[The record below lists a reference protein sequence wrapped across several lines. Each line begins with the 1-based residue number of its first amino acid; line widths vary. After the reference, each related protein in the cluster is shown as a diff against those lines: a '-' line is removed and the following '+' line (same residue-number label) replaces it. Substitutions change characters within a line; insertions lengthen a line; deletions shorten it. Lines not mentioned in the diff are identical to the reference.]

1 MKVRNGLKVFYLS
14 REKMNDK
21 KSRGMFNVGAKPDS
35 YRIARAKAVL
45 SIDAKTAVLIRQ
57 RKSPKGDIVE
67 AAKIAATSGAKKTSD
82 LIPYC
87 HPIPIDH
94 IKVQVSVRSQAI
106 DVDVEVKSIWKTGV
120 EMEALSGACIGVL
133 TIYDMLK
140 PIDNT
145 LFISSVRL
153 VEKSGGIAQFKIK
166 DGNKVRA
173 GVIVVSDSVAAG
185 KRADKSGKFIVKTLK
200 DRSIDVVKY
209 QVVPDDSSLIE
220 ELLIKF
226 SDDFH
231 LNLILTT
238 GGTGLGPR
246 DITPES
252 TRKVIEREIT
262 GIAEGSRAYGQ
273 RRTPL
278 SMLSRGIA
286 GVRGK
291 SLIIN
296 IPGSLNAVSESLEFL
311 FPGLEHAFK
320 MMEGHGHK

>member
-1 MKVRNGLKVFYLS
+1 MNSG
-14 REKMNDK
+14 KMNNK
-21 KSRGMFNVGAKPDS
+21 KSRGMFDVGIKPDS
-35 YRIARAKAVL
+35 YRTAKAKAVL
-45 SIDAKTAVLIRQ
+45 NIDAKTAVLIRQ
-57 RKSPKGDIVE
+57 GKSPKGDIVE
-67 AAKIAATSGAKKTSD
+67 AAKIAATLGAKKTSD

-94 IKVQVSVRSQAI
+94 IKVQVSVKSKAI
-106 DVDVEVKSIWKTGV
+106 EVDVQVKSIWKTGM
-120 EMEALSGACIGVL
+120 EMEALSGACIGAL

-140 PIDNT
+140 PIDDT
-145 LFISSVRL
+145 LFISSVKL
-153 VEKSGGIAQFKIK
+153 VEKSGGIGQFRIK
-166 DGNKVRA
+166 DRNAIRA
-173 GVIVVSDSVAAG
+173 GVIVVSDSVATG
-185 KRADKSGKFIVKTLK
+185 KRADTSGKLIVKTLK
-200 DRSIDVVKY
+200 DRNINVVKY
-209 QVVPDDSSLIE
+209 QVVPDDSSVIE
-220 ELLIKF
+220 ELLIKY
-226 SDDFH
+226 SDDLH

-246 DITPES
+246 DITPEA

-296 IPGSLNAVSESLEFL
+296 IPGSLNAVTESLEFL

-320 MMEGHGHK
+320 MMEGHGH

>member
-1 MKVRNGLKVFYLS
+1 MNK
-14 REKMNDK
+14 EKKSDK
-21 KSRGMFNVGAKPDS
+21 KSRGMFDVGAKPDS
-35 YRIARAKAVL
+35 YRTARAKAVL
-45 SIDAKTAVLIRQ
+45 NIEAKTAVLIRQ
-57 RKSPKGDIVE
+57 GKSPKGDIVE

-94 IKVQVSVRSQAI
+94 IKVQVSVKSRSI
-106 DVDVEVKSIWKTGV
+106 EVDVEVKSIWKTGV
-120 EMEALSGACIGVL
+120 EMEALSGACIGAL

-140 PIDNT
+140 PIDDT
-145 LFISSVRL
+145 LFISSVKL
-153 VEKSGGIAQFKIK
+153 VEKTGGIGQFAIKKGIKI
-166 DGNKVRA
+166 RA
-173 GVIVVSDSVAAG
+173 GVIVVSDSFAAG
-185 KRADKSGKFIVKTLK
+185 KRADKSGKFIVTKLK

-209 QVVPDDSSLIE
+209 QVVPDDSSVIE
-220 ELLIKF
+220 ELLMKY
-226 SDDFH
+226 SDVLH

-238 GGTGLGPR
+238 GGTGLGLR
-246 DITPES
+246 DVTPEA
-252 TRKVIEREIT
+252 TRNVLEREIK
-262 GIAEGSRAYGQ
+262 GIAEASRAYGQ

-278 SMLSRGIA
+278 SMLSRGVA

-320 MMEGHGHK
+320 MMEGHGH

>member
-1 MKVRNGLKVFYLS
+1 MVSYLS
-14 REKMNDK
+14 KEKTNMK
-21 KSRGMFNVGAKPDS
+21 KSRGMFDVGSKPDS
-35 YRIARAKAVL
+35 NRSARAQAVL
-45 SIDAKTAVLIRQ
+45 NIDPSSAVLIRQ
-57 RKSPKGDIVE
+57 GKSPKGDIVE

-87 HPIPIDH
+87 HPIPLDH
-94 IKVQVSVRSQAI
+94 IKVQVSVKSAAI
-106 DVDVEVKSIWKTGV
+106 EVDVEVKSIWKTGV
-120 EMEALSGACIGVL
+120 EMEALSGACIGAL

-140 PIDNT
+140 PVDDK

-153 VEKSGGIAQFKIK
+153 VEKSGGLSQFAAKG
-166 DGNKVRA
+166 GNKIRA

-185 KRADKSGKFIVKTLK
+185 KRADKSGKFIVNTLK

-209 QVVPDDSSLIE
+209 KVVPDDSSVIE
-220 ELLIKF
+220 ELLIKY
-226 SDDFH
+226 SDSLH

-238 GGTGLGPR
+238 GGTGLGLR
-246 DITPES
+246 DVTPEA
-252 TRKVIEREIT
+252 TRKVIEKEIT

-278 SMLSRGIA
+278 SMLSRGVA
-286 GVRGK
+286 GIRGK
-291 SLIIN
+291 TVIIN
-296 IPGSLNAVSESLEFL
+296 FPGSLKAVTESLEFL

>member
-1 MKVRNGLKVFYLS
+1 
-14 REKMNDK
+14 MNDK
-21 KSRGMFNVGAKPDS
+21 KSRGMFDVGAKPDS
-35 YRIARAKAVL
+35 YRTARAKAVL
-45 SIDAKTAVLIRQ
+45 NIDAKTALLIRQ
-57 RKSPKGDIVE
+57 GRSPKGNIVE
-67 AAKIAATSGAKKTSD
+67 AAKIAATSGAKKTPD

-94 IKVQVSVRSQAI
+94 IKVQVSVKAQAI
-106 DVDVEVKSIWKTGV
+106 EVEVQVKSIWKTGM
-120 EMEALSGACIGVL
+120 EMEALSGACIGAL

-140 PIDNT
+140 PIDDT
-145 LFISSVRL
+145 LFISSVKL
-153 VEKSGGIAQFKIK
+153 VEKSGGIGQFRIK
-166 DGNKVRA
+166 DGNKIRA

-200 DRSIDVVKY
+200 DRGIEVSKY
-209 QVVPDDSSLIE
+209 QVVPDDSSTIE
-220 ELLIKF
+220 ELLIKY
-226 SDDFH
+226 SDDLN

-252 TRKVIEREIT
+252 TRRIIEREIA
-262 GIAEGSRAYGQ
+262 GIAEASRAYGQ

-278 SMLSRGIA
+278 SMLSRGTA

-296 IPGSLNAVSESLEFL
+296 MPGSLSAVSESLEFL

-320 MMEGHGHK
+320 MMEGRGH

>member
-1 MKVRNGLKVFYLS
+1 MN
-14 REKMNDK
+14 NDK
-21 KSRGMFNVGAKPDS
+21 SKGMFNVGAKPDS
-35 YRIARAKAVL
+35 YRTALAKAVL
-45 SIDAKTAVLIRQ
+45 NIDAKTAVLIKQ
-57 RKSPKGDIVE
+57 GKTPKGDIVE

-94 IKVQVSVRSQAI
+94 IKVQVSVKSQAI
-106 DVDVEVKSIWKTGV
+106 EVEVEVKSIWKTGM
-120 EMEALSGACIGVL
+120 EMEALSGACIGAL

-140 PIDNT
+140 PIDDT
-145 LFISSVRL
+145 LYISSVKL
-153 VEKSGGIAQFKIK
+153 VEKSGGIGQFKIK
-166 DGNKVRA
+166 DGNKIRA

-185 KRADKSGKFIVKTLK
+185 KRADKSGKLIVKTLK
-200 DRSIDVVKY
+200 NRSIEVDKY
-209 QVVPDDSSLIE
+209 QVVPDDSSVVE
-220 ELLIKF
+220 GLLIKY

-252 TRKVIEREIT
+252 TRKVIEREIA

-296 IPGSLNAVSESLEFL
+296 FPGSLNAVSESLEFL

-320 MMEGHGHK
+320 MMEGHGH

>member
-1 MKVRNGLKVFYLS
+1 MEYYLS
-14 REKMNDK
+14 KEKMHDK
-21 KSRGMFNVGAKPDS
+21 KSRGMFDVGAKPDS
-35 YRIARAKAVL
+35 HRTAQAKAVL
-45 SIDAKTAVLIRQ
+45 NIDAKTAVLIRQ
-57 RKSPKGDIVE
+57 GKSPKGDIVE

-94 IKVQVSVRSQAI
+94 IKVQVSVKSYAI
-106 DVDVEVKSIWKTGV
+106 EVDVEVKSIWKTGV
-120 EMEALSGACIGVL
+120 EMEALSGACIGAL

-140 PIDNT
+140 PIDDT
-145 LFISSVRL
+145 LFISSVKL
-153 VEKSGGIAQFKIK
+153 VEKSGGMSHFAIK
-166 DGNKVRA
+166 QGNKIRA

-185 KRADKSGKFIVKTLK
+185 KRADKSGKLIVKTLK
-200 DRSIDVVKY
+200 NRGIDVVKS
-209 QVVPDDSSLIE
+209 QVVPDDSSVIE
-220 ELLIKF
+220 ELLIKY
-226 SDDFH
+226 SDDLH

-246 DITPES
+246 DVTPEA
-252 TRKVIEREIT
+252 TRNILEREIT
-262 GIAEGSRAYGQ
+262 GIAEGSRSYGQ

-278 SMLSRGIA
+278 SMLSRGVA

-296 IPGSLNAVSESLEFL
+296 IPGSLSAVSESLEFL

-320 MMEGHGHK
+320 MMEGHGH

>member
-1 MKVRNGLKVFYLS
+1 MNK
-14 REKMNDK
+14 EKKSDK
-21 KSRGMFNVGAKPDS
+21 KSKGMFDVGAKPDS
-35 YRIARAKAVL
+35 YRTARAKAVL
-45 SIDAKTAVLIRQ
+45 NIEAKTAVLIRQ
-57 RKSPKGDIVE
+57 GKSPKGDIVE

-94 IKVQVSVRSQAI
+94 IKVQVSVKSRSI
-106 DVDVEVKSIWKTGV
+106 EVDVEVKSIWKTGV
-120 EMEALSGACIGVL
+120 EMEALSGACIGAL

-140 PIDNT
+140 PIDDT
-145 LFISSVRL
+145 LFISSVKL
-153 VEKSGGIAQFKIK
+153 VEKSGGIGQFAIKNGSKI
-166 DGNKVRA
+166 RA

-185 KRADKSGKFIVKTLK
+185 KRADKSGKFIVTKLK

-209 QVVPDDSSLIE
+209 QVVPDDSSVIG
-220 ELLIKF
+220 ELLMKY
-226 SDDFH
+226 SDVLH

-238 GGTGLGPR
+238 GGTGLGLR
-246 DITPES
+246 DVTPEA
-252 TRKVIEREIT
+252 TRNVLEREIK
-262 GIAEGSRAYGQ
+262 GIAEASRAYGQ

-278 SMLSRGIA
+278 SMLSRGVA

-320 MMEGHGHK
+320 MMEGHGH

>member
-1 MKVRNGLKVFYLS
+1 MGFYLNK
-14 REKMNDK
+14 EKKSDK
-21 KSRGMFNVGAKPDS
+21 KSKGMLDVGAKPDS
-35 YRIARAKAVL
+35 YRTARAKAVL
-45 SIDAKTAVLIRQ
+45 NIEAKTAVLIRKG
-57 RKSPKGDIVE
+57 KSPKGDIVE

-94 IKVQVSVRSQAI
+94 IKVQVSVKSRSI
-106 DVDVEVKSIWKTGV
+106 EVDVEVKSIWKTGV
-120 EMEALSGACIGVL
+120 EMEALSGACIGAL

-140 PIDNT
+140 PIDDT
-145 LFISSVRL
+145 LFISSVKL
-153 VEKSGGIAQFKIK
+153 VEKSGGIGQFAIK
-166 DGNKVRA
+166 KGNKIRA

-185 KRADKSGKFIVKTLK
+185 KRTDKSGKFIVTKLN

-209 QVVPDDSSLIE
+209 QVVPDDSSVIE
-220 ELLIKF
+220 ELLMKY
-226 SDDFH
+226 SDVLH

-238 GGTGLGPR
+238 GGTGLGLR
-246 DITPES
+246 DVTPEA
-252 TRKVIEREIT
+252 TRNVLEREIK
-262 GIAEGSRAYGQ
+262 GIAEASRAYGQ

-278 SMLSRGIA
+278 SMLSRGAA

-311 FPGLEHAFK
+311 FPGLEHALK
-320 MMEGHGHK
+320 MMEGHGH

>member
-1 MKVRNGLKVFYLS
+1 MNK
-14 REKMNDK
+14 EKKSDK
-21 KSRGMFNVGAKPDS
+21 KSRGMFDVGTKPDS

-45 SIDAKTAVLIRQ
+45 NIEAKTAVLIRQ
-57 RKSPKGDIVE
+57 GNSPKGDIVE

-94 IKVQVSVRSQAI
+94 IKVQVSVKSQSI
-106 DVDVEVKSIWKTGV
+106 EVDVEVKSIWKTGV
-120 EMEALSGACIGVL
+120 EMEALSGACIGAL

-140 PIDNT
+140 PIDDT
-145 LFISSVRL
+145 LFISSVKL
-153 VEKSGGIAQFKIK
+153 VQKLGGIGQFAIK
-166 DGNKVRA
+166 KGNKIRA

-200 DRSIDVVKY
+200 DRSIDVIKY
-209 QVVPDDSSLIE
+209 QVVPDDSSVIE
-220 ELLIKF
+220 ELLMKY
-226 SDDFH
+226 SDDLH

-238 GGTGLGPR
+238 GGTGLGLR
-246 DITPES
+246 DVTPEA
-252 TRKVIEREIT
+252 TRNVLEREIT

-278 SMLSRGIA
+278 SMLSRGVA

-291 SLIIN
+291 CLIIN
-296 IPGSLNAVSESLEFL
+296 FPGSLDAVSESLEFL

-320 MMEGHGHK
+320 MMEGHGH

>member
-1 MKVRNGLKVFYLS
+1 
-14 REKMNDK
+14 MNDK
-21 KSRGMFNVGAKPDS
+21 KSRGMFNVGTKPDS
-35 YRIARAKAVL
+35 SRKARAKAVL
-45 SIDAKTAVLIRQ
+45 SIDANTGVLIKQ
-57 RKSPKGDIVE
+57 GKSPKGDVVE
-67 AAKIAATSGAKKTSD
+67 AAKIAATLGAKKTSD
-82 LIPYC
+82 IIPYC

-94 IKVQVSVRSQAI
+94 IKVQVSVKTQAI
-106 DVDVEVKSIWKTGV
+106 EVDVQVESIWKTGV

-140 PIDNT
+140 PVDDT

-166 DGNKVRA
+166 DGNKIRA

-200 DRSIDVVKY
+200 DRSIDVIKY
-209 QVVPDDSSLIE
+209 QAVPDDSSTIE
-220 ELLIKF
+220 ELLIKY
-226 SDDFH
+226 SDNHH

-246 DITPES
+246 DVTPES
-252 TRKVIEREIT
+252 TRKVIEREVA
-262 GIAEGSRAYGQ
+262 GIVEGSRAYGQ

-278 SMLSRGIA
+278 SMLSRGIV

-296 IPGSLNAVSESLEFL
+296 LPGSLNAVSESLEFL
-311 FPGLEHAFK
+311 FPGLEHAFQ
-320 MMEGHGHK
+320 MMEGHGH

>member
-1 MKVRNGLKVFYLS
+1 MKVRNGLKEFYLS

-21 KSRGMFNVGAKPDS
+21 NSRGMFNVGAKPDS
-35 YRIARAKAVL
+35 YRTARAKAVL

-106 DVDVEVKSIWKTGV
+106 EVDVEVKSIWKTGV
-120 EMEALSGACIGVL
+120 EMEALSGACIGAL

-140 PIDNT
+140 PIDDT
-145 LFISSVRL
+145 LFISSVKL

-166 DGNKVRA
+166 DGNKIRA

-185 KRADKSGKFIVKTLK
+185 KRVDKSGKFIVKTLK

-209 QVVPDDSSLIE
+209 QVVPDDSSVIE
-220 ELLIKF
+220 ELLIKY
-226 SDDFH
+226 SDDLH

-252 TRKVIEREIT
+252 TRKVIEREIE

-296 IPGSLNAVSESLEFL
+296 IPGRLNAVSESLEFL

-320 MMEGHGHK
+320 MMEGHGH

>member
-1 MKVRNGLKVFYLS
+1 MKVRNGLKEFYLS

-21 KSRGMFNVGAKPDS
+21 NSRGMFNVGAKPDS
-35 YRIARAKAVL
+35 YRTARAKAVL

-106 DVDVEVKSIWKTGV
+106 EVDVEVKSIWKTGV
-120 EMEALSGACIGVL
+120 EMEALSGACIGAL

-140 PIDNT
+140 PIDDT
-145 LFISSVRL
+145 LFISSVKL
-153 VEKSGGIAQFKIK
+153 VEKSGGIAQFRIK
-166 DGNKVRA
+166 DGNKIRA

-185 KRADKSGKFIVKTLK
+185 KRVDKSGKFIVKTLK

-209 QVVPDDSSLIE
+209 QVVPDDSSVIE
-220 ELLIKF
+220 ELLIKY
-226 SDDFH
+226 SDDLH

-252 TRKVIEREIT
+252 TRKVIEREIE

-296 IPGSLNAVSESLEFL
+296 IPGRLNAVSESLEFL

-320 MMEGHGHK
+320 MMEGHGH

>member
-1 MKVRNGLKVFYLS
+1 MGFYLNK
-14 REKMNDK
+14 EKKSDK
-21 KSRGMFNVGAKPDS
+21 KSRGMFDVGAKPDS
-35 YRIARAKAVL
+35 YRTARAMAVL
-45 SIDAKTAVLIRQ
+45 NIEAKTAQLIREGN
-57 RKSPKGDIVE
+57 SPKGDIVE

-94 IKVQVSVRSQAI
+94 IKVQVSVKSRSI
-106 DVDVEVKSIWKTGV
+106 EVEVEVKSIWKTGV
-120 EMEALSGACIGVL
+120 EMEALTGASIGAL
-133 TIYDMLK
+133 TMYDMLK
-140 PIDNT
+140 PIDDT

-153 VEKSGGIAQFKIK
+153 VEKSGGIGQFAIRKGKKI
-166 DGNKVRA
+166 RA
-173 GVIVVSDSVAAG
+173 GVIVISDSVAAG

-209 QVVPDDSSLIE
+209 QVVPDDSSVIE
-220 ELLIKF
+220 ELLIKY
-226 SDDFH
+226 SDDMH
-231 LNLILTT
+231 LSLILTT

-246 DITPES
+246 DVTPEA
-252 TRKVIEREIT
+252 TRNVIEREIK

-286 GVRGK
+286 GVRDK

-320 MMEGHGHK
+320 MMEGHGH

>member
-1 MKVRNGLKVFYLS
+1 MKVRNGLKGFYLNT
-14 REKMNDK
+14 EKMNDK
-21 KSRGMFNVGAKPDS
+21 KSRGMFNVGTKPDS
-35 YRIARAKAVL
+35 SRKARAKAVL
-45 SIDAKTAVLIRQ
+45 SIDANTGVLIKQ
-57 RKSPKGDIVE
+57 GKSPKGDVVE
-67 AAKIAATSGAKKTSD
+67 AAKIAATLGAKKTSD
-82 LIPYC
+82 IIPYC

-94 IKVQVSVRSQAI
+94 IKVQVSVKTQAI
-106 DVDVEVKSIWKTGV
+106 EVDVQVESIWKTGV

-140 PIDNT
+140 PVDDT

-166 DGNKVRA
+166 DGNKIRA

-200 DRSIDVVKY
+200 DRSIDVIKY
-209 QVVPDDSSLIE
+209 QVVPDDSSTIE
-220 ELLIKF
+220 ELLIKY
-226 SDDFH
+226 SDNHH

-246 DITPES
+246 DVTPES
-252 TRKVIEREIT
+252 TRKVIEREVA
-262 GIAEGSRAYGQ
+262 GIVEGSRAYGQ

-278 SMLSRGIA
+278 SMLSRGIV

-296 IPGSLNAVSESLEFL
+296 LPGSLNAVSESLEFL
-311 FPGLEHAFK
+311 FPGLEHAFQ
-320 MMEGHGHK
+320 MMEGHGH

>member
-1 MKVRNGLKVFYLS
+1 MNK
-14 REKMNDK
+14 EKKSDK
-21 KSRGMFNVGAKPDS
+21 KSKGMFDVGAKPDS
-35 YRIARAKAVL
+35 YRTARAKAVL
-45 SIDAKTAVLIRQ
+45 NIEAKTAVLIRQ
-57 RKSPKGDIVE
+57 GKSPKGDIVE

-94 IKVQVSVRSQAI
+94 IKVQVSVKSRSI
-106 DVDVEVKSIWKTGV
+106 EVDVEVKSIWKTGV
-120 EMEALSGACIGVL
+120 EMEALSGACIGAL

-140 PIDNT
+140 PIDDT
-145 LFISSVRL
+145 LFISSVKL
-153 VEKSGGIAQFKIK
+153 VEKSGGIGQFAIK
-166 DGNKVRA
+166 KGNKIRA

-185 KRADKSGKFIVKTLK
+185 KRTDKSGKFIVTKLK

-209 QVVPDDSSLIE
+209 QVVPDDSSVIE
-220 ELLIKF
+220 ELLMKY
-226 SDDFH
+226 SDVLH

-238 GGTGLGPR
+238 GGTGLGLR
-246 DITPES
+246 DVTPEA
-252 TRKVIEREIT
+252 TRNVLEREIK
-262 GIAEGSRAYGQ
+262 GIAEASRAYGQ

-320 MMEGHGHK
+320 MMEGHGH

>member
-1 MKVRNGLKVFYLS
+1 MGSYLS
-14 REKMNDK
+14 REKMNIK
-21 KSRGMFNVGAKPDS
+21 KRRGMFDVGAKPDS
-35 YRIARAKAVL
+35 YRTARAQAILNIKPN
-45 SIDAKTAVLIRQ
+45 TAELIRQ
-57 RKSPKGDIVE
+57 GKSPKGDIVE

-94 IKVQVSVRSQAI
+94 IEVQVSIKSKTI
-106 DVDVEVKSIWKTGV
+106 EVDVKVKSIWKTGV
-120 EMEALSGACIGVL
+120 EMEALTGACVGAL

-140 PIDNT
+140 PVDNS
-145 LFISSVRL
+145 LFFSSVKL
-153 VEKSGGIAQFKIK
+153 LEKSGGVGQFAVKGENKIR
-166 DGNKVRA
+166 V

-185 KRADKSGKFIVKTLK
+185 KRVDKSGKFIVKTLR
-200 DRSIDVVKY
+200 DRNFDVTEYK
-209 QVVPDDSSLIE
+209 VVPDDGSVIE
-220 ELLIKF
+220 KLLIKY
-226 SDDFH
+226 SDDLH
-231 LNLILTT
+231 LNLIITT
-238 GGTGLGPR
+238 GGTGLGSR
-246 DITPES
+246 DVTPEA
-252 TRKVIEREIT
+252 TRNIIEKEIA

-286 GVRGK
+286 GIRGT

-296 IPGSLNAVSESLEFL
+296 IPGSLRAVSESLDFL

>member
-1 MKVRNGLKVFYLS
+1 MNK
-14 REKMNDK
+14 EKKSDK
-21 KSRGMFNVGAKPDS
+21 TSRGMFDVGAKPDS
-35 YRIARAKAVL
+35 YRTARAKAVL
-45 SIDAKTAVLIRQ
+45 NIEAKTAVLIR
-57 RKSPKGDIVE
+57 KGNSPKGDIVE

-94 IKVQVSVRSQAI
+94 IKVQVSVKSRSI
-106 DVDVEVKSIWKTGV
+106 EVDVEVKSIWKTGV
-120 EMEALSGACIGVL
+120 EMEALSGACIGAL

-140 PIDNT
+140 PIDDT
-145 LFISSVRL
+145 LFISSVKL
-153 VEKSGGIAQFKIK
+153 VEKSGGIGQFAIK
-166 DGNKVRA
+166 KGNKIRA

-185 KRADKSGKFIVKTLK
+185 KRADKSGKFIVRKLK
-200 DRSIDVVKY
+200 DRSINVVKY
-209 QVVPDDSSLIE
+209 QVVPDDSSVIE
-220 ELLIKF
+220 ELLIKY
-226 SDDFH
+226 SDDLH

-238 GGTGLGPR
+238 GGTGLGLR
-246 DITPES
+246 DVTPEA
-252 TRKVIEREIT
+252 TRNVLEREIK
-262 GIAEGSRAYGQ
+262 GIAEASRTYGQ

-278 SMLSRGIA
+278 SMLSRGVA

-320 MMEGHGHK
+320 MMEGHGH